1 MRVIRESNMV
11 QVKVKHEVIE
21 VEEKLTN
28 LTMQR
33 AEEIK
38 TKKAA
43 IIKEVEGEKAASQNF
58 ISEWKSTKHD

>member
-1 MRVIRESNMV
+1 M
-11 QVKVKHEVIE
+11 IE

-58 ISEWKSTKHD
+58 ISEWKSMKHD